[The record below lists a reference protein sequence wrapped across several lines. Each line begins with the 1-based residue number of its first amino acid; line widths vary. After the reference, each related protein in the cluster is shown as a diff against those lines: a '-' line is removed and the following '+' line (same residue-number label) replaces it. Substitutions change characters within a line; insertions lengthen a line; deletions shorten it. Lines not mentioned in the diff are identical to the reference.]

1 MKIGSFVSCCKY
13 ECVMC
18 APAAEG
24 VCADLANKHFTF
36 IEESHDE
43 FLISQFPN
51 CMDNLLTPKTVLR
64 YPR

>member
-1 MKIGSFVSCCKY
+1 
-13 ECVMC
+13 MC
-18 APAAEG
+18 DPAAEG
-24 VCADLANKHFTF
+24 TCTDLANKHFTF